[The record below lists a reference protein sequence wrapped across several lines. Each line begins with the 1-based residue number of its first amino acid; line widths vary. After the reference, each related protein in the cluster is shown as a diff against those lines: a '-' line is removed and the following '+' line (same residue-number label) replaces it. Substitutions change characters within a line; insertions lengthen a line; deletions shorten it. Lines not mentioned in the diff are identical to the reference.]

1 MKFCELAK
9 ILHKYRRDRSE
20 TTAMCVQILT
30 DAILDDV
37 ALEKIGSAD
46 EDINPMYGK
55 KESTLQA
62 IYSGKRLKISEE
74 DAGIMLSRVD
84 EAHFADFVNQY
95 SYDALSQMSEDISK
109 YGFDAHP
116 DNVGEIC
123 GNIMA
128 QIINNRAEGKSDD
141 ITTLTIKKKETGK
154 RVKDIAPATIERRG
168 DKLHICGEEIVIH
181 QMLVPQNVANIE
193 LKYIKALCDAYA
205 QALGRTAVTEADI
218 PSLPDPFPEDYT
230 DQRKAYY
237 SAESI
242 EHSIRDTFD
251 DGEDEFAKLKKDAW
265 DGIRMT
271 YRNSRRYADGYERL
285 VAVLE
290 KVTSTTLD
298 LSVLSQIRNLIGNL
312 EKMGICHILVND
324 GTISSWVV

>member
-1 MKFCELAK
+1 MDFSQLAHK
-9 ILHKYRRDRSE
+9 LHKFRINRRES
-20 TTAMCVQILT
+20 TAMCVKILT

-37 ALEKIGSAD
+37 AMESLGRTS
-46 EDINPMYGK
+46 EDINPLYGK
-55 KESTLQA
+55 SDSTLKA
-62 IYSGKRLKISEE
+62 IYSGERLKISQE
-74 DAGIMLSRVD
+74 DAALMAGRVD
-84 EAHFADFVNQY
+84 SEHFAEYVNTF
-95 SYDALSQMSEDISK
+95 SFDALSELSRDMQGF
-109 YGFDAHP
+109 GFDAHP

-123 GNIMA
+123 GNIME

-141 ITTLTIKKKETGK
+141 ITTLTIKKKENGK
-154 RVKDIAPATIERRG
+154 RITDIAPATIERRG
-168 DKLHICGEEIVIH
+168 DKLHICGEEIIIH
-181 QMLVPQNVANIE
+181 QMLVPQKVANIE

-205 QALGRTAVTEADI
+205 QALGVPMVMEADI
-218 PSLPDPFPEDYT
+218 PSLPGPFPEDYI

>member
-9 ILHKYRRDRSE
+9 ILHKYRRDKSE
-20 TTAMCVQILT
+20 TTAMCVKILT

-37 ALEKIGSAD
+37 AIDKIGSAD
-46 EDINPMYGK
+46 EDVNPMYQK
-55 KESTLQA
+55 KDSTLQA
-62 IYSGKRLKISEE
+62 IYSGTRLKISQE
-74 DAGIMLSRVD
+74 DAGLMLSRVD
-84 EAHFADFVNQY
+84 EAHFADFVNSY
-95 SYDALSQMSEDISK
+95 SYDALVQMSEDVCA
-109 YGFDAHP
+109 YGFEAHP
-116 DNVGEIC
+116 DNVAEVC
-123 GNIMA
+123 ANIMA
-128 QIINNRAEGKSDD
+128 QIINCRAENKSDD
-141 ITTLTIKKKETGK
+141 ITTITIKKKETGK
-154 RVKDIAPATIERRG
+154 RIKDIAPASIERRG

-181 QMLVPQNVANIE
+181 QMLVPKNVASIE

-205 QALGRTAVTEADI
+205 QALGKKGVTEADI
-218 PSLPDPFPEDYT
+218 PTLPEPFPEDFS

-242 EHSIRDTFD
+242 EHSIRDTID

-271 YRNSRRYADGYERL
+271 YRSRKYANGYERL
-285 VAVLE
+285 NAVLE
-290 KVTSTTLD
+290 KVTNTTLD
-298 LSVLSQIRNLIGNL
+298 LSVLSQIRGLIGNL

>member
-1 MKFCELAK
+1 MRFCELAK

-37 ALEKIGSAD
+37 AIEKIGLENRDA
-46 EDINPMYGK
+46 NPMYGK
-55 KESTLQA
+55 EKSTLQA
-62 IYSGKRLKISEE
+62 IYSGKRLNISEE
-74 DAGIMLSRVD
+74 DAGLMLSRVD
-84 EAHFADFVNQY
+84 EAHFADFINSY
-95 SYDALSQMSEDISK
+95 SYDAFVQMSDDVSA

-116 DNVGEIC
+116 DNVAEIC
-123 GNIMA
+123 ANIMA
-128 QIINNRAEGKSDD
+128 QIINNRAAVKSDD
-141 ITTLTIKKKETGK
+141 ITTLTIKKKENGK
-154 RVKDIAPATIERRG
+154 RIKDIAPATIERRG

-205 QALGRTAVTEADI
+205 QALGKQKIVEADI
-218 PSLPDPFPEDYT
+218 PSLPEPFPDDFS

-265 DGIRMT
+265 NGIRMT
-271 YRNSRRYADGYERL
+271 YRSRKYADGYERL
-285 VAVLE
+285 IAVLE
-290 KVTSTTLD
+290 KVRDTTLD
-298 LSVLSQIRNLIGNL
+298 LSVLSQIRGLIGNL
-312 EKMGICHILVND
+312 EKMGIFHILVND

>member
-1 MKFCELAK
+1 MRFCELAK

-30 DAILDDV
+30 DAILDDM
-37 ALEKIGSAD
+37 AIEEIGIENRDA
-46 EDINPMYGK
+46 NPMYGK
-55 KESTLQA
+55 EKSTLQA
-62 IYSGKRLKISEE
+62 IYSGKRLNISEE
-74 DAGIMLSRVD
+74 DAGLMLSRVD
-84 EAHFADFVNQY
+84 EAHFADFINSY
-95 SYDALSQMSEDISK
+95 SYDALVQMSADVSA

-116 DNVGEIC
+116 DNVAEIC
-123 GNIMA
+123 ANIMA

-141 ITTLTIKKKETGK
+141 ITTLTIKKKENGK
-154 RVKDIAPATIERRG
+154 RIKDIAPATIERRG

-205 QALGRTAVTEADI
+205 QALSRQKIVEADI
-218 PSLPDPFPEDYT
+218 PSLPEPFPEDFS

-251 DGEDEFAKLKKDAW
+251 DGEDEFTKLKKDAW
-265 DGIRMT
+265 NGIRMT
-271 YRNSRRYADGYERL
+271 YRSRKYADGYERL
-285 VAVLE
+285 IAVLE
-290 KVTSTTLD
+290 KVTNTTLD
-298 LSVLSQIRNLIGNL
+298 LSVLNQIRGLIGNL

-324 GTISSWVV
+324 GTISSWVI

>member
-1 MKFCELAK
+1 
-9 ILHKYRRDRSE
+9 
-20 TTAMCVQILT
+20 
-30 DAILDDV
+30 
-37 ALEKIGSAD
+37 
-46 EDINPMYGK
+46 MYGK
-55 KESTLQA
+55 SPSTLKA
-62 IYSGKRLKISEE
+62 IYSGERLKISQE
-74 DAGIMLSRVD
+74 DAALMTGRVD
-84 EAHFADFVNQY
+84 SEHFAEFIN
-95 SYDALSQMSEDISK
+95 SFSFDALSELSQDMQK
-109 YGFDAHP
+109 FGFDAHP

-123 GNIMA
+123 GNIME

-154 RVKDIAPATIERRG
+154 RIKYIVPATIERRG

-205 QALGRTAVTEADI
+205 QALGKTGITEADI
-218 PSLPDPFPEDYT
+218 SSLPDPFPEDFS

-271 YRNSRRYADGYERL
+271 YRNSRKYADGYERL

-290 KVTSTTLD
+290 KVTNTTLD
-298 LSVLSQIRNLIGNL
+298 LSVLSQIRSLIGNL

>member
-1 MKFCELAK
+1 M
-9 ILHKYRRDRSE
+9 
-20 TTAMCVQILT
+20 
-30 DAILDDV
+30 
-37 ALEKIGSAD
+37 
-46 EDINPMYGK
+46 
-55 KESTLQA
+55 QA
-62 IYSGKRLKISEE
+62 IYDGSRLNISEE

-95 SYDALSQMSEDISK
+95 SFDTLSQMSEDIRA

-116 DNVGEIC
+116 NNVGEIC

-128 QIINNRAEGKSDD
+128 QIINCRAEGKSDD
-141 ITTLTIKKKETGK
+141 INTLTIKKKETGK
-154 RVKDIAPATIERRG
+154 RIKDIAPATIERRG

-205 QALGRTAVTEADI
+205 QALGKKDITEADI
-218 PSLPDPFPEDYT
+218 LSLPYPFPEDFS

-271 YRNSRRYADGYERL
+271 YRNSRKYADGYERL

-290 KVTSTTLD
+290 VCFES
-298 LSVLSQIRNLIGNL
+298 NP
-312 EKMGICHILVND
+312 
-324 GTISSWVV
+324 